1 MLKRAVTAIILV
13 GYAFAM
19 LYLGTAVHY
28 GFLDALIMSFAFVG
42 TYEMYHT
49 FRKSEY
55 KNSWGAPLLLCVAIY
70 PLWYFLGYKGIL
82 IALSLSICLALAVF
96 TFKAEMELKDLLAT
110 IFSLIYPMALVS
122 LAFALSREFPCGG
135 TFAISF
141 AIFLPVFSDTFAY
154 LVGSTLGKRKLCPSI
169 SPKKTVAGAIGGLL
183 GSVLCAVTFFLLFD
197 LYAVIPVGYVSFSDS
212 VAVRAVVF
220 VVLGIVGGVL
230 AEIGDLAAS
239 RIKRTMNI
247 KDFGNIFPGHGG
259 VLDRLDSIM
268 FTLVMFFT
276 AFTFMYMYI
285 PGVYGYKY

>member
-197 LYAVIPVGYVSFSDS
+197 IYAVIPVGYVTFSDS

-220 VVLGIVGGVL
+220 VVLGLVGGVL

-239 RIKRTMNI
+239 RIKRTINI

-276 AFTFMYMYI
+276 AFTFMYM
-285 PGVYGYKY
+285 

>member
-169 SPKKTVAGAIGGLL
+169 SPKKTVAGAIGVLL

-197 LYAVIPVGYVSFSDS
+197 LYAVIPVGYVTFSDS

-239 RIKRTMNI
+239 RIKRSMNI

-268 FTLVMFFT
+268 FTLVMLFT
-276 AFTFMYMYI
+276 AFTFMYM
-285 PGVYGYKY
+285 

>member
-110 IFSLIYPMALVS
+110 IFSLIYPMTLVS
-122 LAFALSREFPCGG
+122 LAFALSRLSREFPCGG

-239 RIKRTMNI
+239 RIKRTINI

-276 AFTFMYMYI
+276 AFTFMYM
-285 PGVYGYKY
+285 

>member
-197 LYAVIPVGYVSFSDS
+197 LYAIIPVGYVSFSDS

-239 RIKRTMNI
+239 RIKRTINI

-276 AFTFMYMYI
+276 AFTFMYM
-285 PGVYGYKY
+285 

>member
-1 MLKRAVTAIILV
+1 MLKRAVTAIVLV

-82 IALSLSICLALAVF
+82 IAMSLSICLALAVF

-197 LYAVIPVGYVSFSDS
+197 LYAVIPVGYVTFSDS

-268 FTLVMFFT
+268 FTLVMLFT
-276 AFTFMYMYI
+276 AFTFMYM
-285 PGVYGYKY
+285 

>member
-28 GFLDALIMSFAFVG
+28 GFLDALIMSFAFVV

-55 KNSWGAPLLLCVAIY
+55 KNSPWAPLLLCVAIY

-169 SPKKTVAGAIGGLL
+169 SPKKTVAGAVGGLL

-197 LYAVIPVGYVSFSDS
+197 LYAVIPVGYVTFSDC

-276 AFTFMYMYI
+276 AFTFMYM
-285 PGVYGYKY
+285 

>member
-96 TFKAEMELKDLLAT
+96 TFRAEMELKDLLAT
-110 IFSLIYPMALVS
+110 IFSLIYPMALAS

-169 SPKKTVAGAIGGLL
+169 SPKKTVAGAVGGLL

-197 LYAVIPVGYVSFSDS
+197 LYAVIPVGYVTFSDS

-268 FTLVMFFT
+268 FTLVMLFT
-276 AFTFMYMYI
+276 AFTFMYM
-285 PGVYGYKY
+285 

>member
-28 GFLDALIMSFAFVG
+28 GFLDALIMSFALVG

-82 IALSLSICLALAVF
+82 IALSLSICFALAVF

-141 AIFLPVFSDTFAY
+141 AIFLPVFSDTIAY

-169 SPKKTVAGAIGGLL
+169 SPKKTVAGAVGGLL

-197 LYAVIPVGYVSFSDS
+197 LYAVIPVGYVTFSDS

-268 FTLVMFFT
+268 FTLVMLFT
-276 AFTFMYMYI
+276 AFTFMYM
-285 PGVYGYKY
+285 

>member
-197 LYAVIPVGYVSFSDS
+197 LYVVIPVGYVTFSDS

-239 RIKRTMNI
+239 RIKRSMNI

-268 FTLVMFFT
+268 FTLVMLFT
-276 AFTFMYMYI
+276 AFTFMYM
-285 PGVYGYKY
+285 

>member
-1 MLKRAVTAIILV
+1 MLKRAVTAIVLV

-239 RIKRTMNI
+239 RIKRTINI

-268 FTLVMFFT
+268 FTLVMLFT
-276 AFTFMYMYI
+276 AFTFMYM
-285 PGVYGYKY
+285 

>member
-96 TFKAEMELKDLLAT
+96 TFKAEMEPKDLLAT

-169 SPKKTVAGAIGGLL
+169 SPKKTVAGAVGGLL

-197 LYAVIPVGYVSFSDS
+197 LYAVIPVGYVTFSDS

-268 FTLVMFFT
+268 FTLVMLFT
-276 AFTFMYMYI
+276 AFTFMYM
-285 PGVYGYKY
+285 

>member
-239 RIKRTMNI
+239 RIKRTINI

-268 FTLVMFFT
+268 LTLVMLFT
-276 AFTFMYMYI
+276 AFTFMYM
-285 PGVYGYKY
+285 

>member
-55 KNSWGAPLLLCVAIY
+55 KNSWGAPLLFCVAIY

-154 LVGSTLGKRKLCPSI
+154 LVGSTLGKKKLCPSI

-276 AFTFMYMYI
+276 AFTFMYM
-285 PGVYGYKY
+285 

>member
-122 LAFALSREFPCGG
+122 LAFALSRDFPCGG

-197 LYAVIPVGYVSFSDS
+197 LYAVIPVGYVTFSDS

-268 FTLVMFFT
+268 FTLVMLFT
-276 AFTFMYMYI
+276 AFTFMYM
-285 PGVYGYKY
+285 

>member
-82 IALSLSICLALAVF
+82 IARSLSICLALAVF

-169 SPKKTVAGAIGGLL
+169 SPKKTVAGAVGGLL

-268 FTLVMFFT
+268 FTLVMLFT
-276 AFTFMYMYI
+276 AFTFMYM
-285 PGVYGYKY
+285 

>member
-122 LAFALSREFPCGG
+122 LAFALSRVFPCGG

-169 SPKKTVAGAIGGLL
+169 SPKKTVAGAVGGLL
-183 GSVLCAVTFFLLFD
+183 GSILCAVTFFLLFD
-197 LYAVIPVGYVSFSDS
+197 LYAVIPVGYVTFSDS

-276 AFTFMYMYI
+276 AFTFMYM
-285 PGVYGYKY
+285 

>member
-197 LYAVIPVGYVSFSDS
+197 LYAVIHVGYVTFSDS

-239 RIKRTMNI
+239 RIKRTINI

-276 AFTFMYMYI
+276 AFTFMYM
-285 PGVYGYKY
+285 

>member
-1 MLKRAVTAIILV
+1 MLKRAVTAIVLV

-19 LYLGTAVHY
+19 LSLGTVVHY

-197 LYAVIPVGYVSFSDS
+197 LYAVIPVGYVTFSDS

-268 FTLVMFFT
+268 FTLVMLFT
-276 AFTFMYMYI
+276 AFTFMYM
-285 PGVYGYKY
+285 

>member
-169 SPKKTVAGAIGGLL
+169 SPKKTVAGAVGGLL

-197 LYAVIPVGYVSFSDS
+197 LYAVLPVGYVTFSDS

-268 FTLVMFFT
+268 FTLVMLFT
-276 AFTFMYMYI
+276 AFTFMYM
-285 PGVYGYKY
+285 

>member
-55 KNSWGAPLLLCVAIY
+55 ENSWGAPLLLCVAIY

-276 AFTFMYMYI
+276 AFTFMYM
-285 PGVYGYKY
+285 

>member
-110 IFSLIYPMALVS
+110 IFSLIYPMALVT

-169 SPKKTVAGAIGGLL
+169 SPKKTVAGAVGGLL

-197 LYAVIPVGYVSFSDS
+197 FYAVIPVGYVTFSDS

-268 FTLVMFFT
+268 FTLVMLFT
-276 AFTFMYMYI
+276 AFTFMYM
-285 PGVYGYKY
+285 

>member
-154 LVGSTLGKRKLCPSI
+154 LVGSTLGKTKLCPSI
-169 SPKKTVAGAIGGLL
+169 SPKKTVAGAVGGLL

-197 LYAVIPVGYVSFSDS
+197 LYAVIPVGYVTFSDS

-247 KDFGNIFPGHGG
+247 KDFGNIFLGHGG

-268 FTLVMFFT
+268 FTLVMLFT
-276 AFTFMYMYI
+276 AFTFMYM
-285 PGVYGYKY
+285 

>member
-1 MLKRAVTAIILV
+1 MLWKRVVTAIILV

-19 LYLGTAVHY
+19 LYLGTTVHY
-28 GFLDALIMSFAFVG
+28 AFFDALVMSFAFVG

-49 FRKSEY
+49 FRKSGY
-55 KNSWGAPLLLCVAIY
+55 KNAVSAPILLCVAIY
-70 PLWYFLGYKGIL
+70 PLWYFLSYKGIL
-82 IALSLSICLALAVF
+82 IAFGLSICLALAVF
-96 TFKAEMELKDLLAT
+96 TFKSDMELKDLLAT
-110 IFSLIYPMALVS
+110 VFSLIYPMALVM

-135 TFAISF
+135 AFAISF

-154 LVGSTLGKRKLCPSI
+154 IVGSTLGKKKLCPSI
-169 SPKKTVAGAIGGLL
+169 SPKKTVAGAVGGLF

-197 LYAVIPVGYVSFSDS
+197 LYGVIPAGYETFSDS

-220 VVLGIVGGVL
+220 IVLGLIGGVL

-239 RIKRTMNI
+239 RIKRALEI

-268 FTLVMFFT
+268 FTLVLLFT
-276 AFTFMYMYI
+276 AFTFMYM
-285 PGVYGYKY
+285 

>member
-96 TFKAEMELKDLLAT
+96 TFKAEMELRDLLAT

-239 RIKRTMNI
+239 RIKRTINI

-276 AFTFMYMYI
+276 AFTFMYM
-285 PGVYGYKY
+285 

>member
-110 IFSLIYPMALVS
+110 IFSLVYPMALVS

-197 LYAVIPVGYVSFSDS
+197 LYAVIPVGYVTFSDS

-239 RIKRTMNI
+239 RIKRSMNI

-268 FTLVMFFT
+268 FTLVMLFT
-276 AFTFMYMYI
+276 AFTFMYM
-285 PGVYGYKY
+285 

>member
-55 KNSWGAPLLLCVAIY
+55 KNSWGVPLLLCVAIY

-110 IFSLIYPMALVS
+110 IFSLIYPMAIAS

-276 AFTFMYMYI
+276 AFTFMYM
-285 PGVYGYKY
+285 

>member
-55 KNSWGAPLLLCVAIY
+55 KNSPWAPLLLCVAIY

-110 IFSLIYPMALVS
+110 IFSLIYPMAIAS

-197 LYAVIPVGYVSFSDS
+197 LYAVIPVGYVTFSDS

-239 RIKRTMNI
+239 RIKRTINI

-276 AFTFMYMYI
+276 AFTFMYM
-285 PGVYGYKY
+285 

>member
-197 LYAVIPVGYVSFSDS
+197 LYAVIPVGYVTFSDS
-212 VAVRAVVF
+212 VAVRAVIF

-268 FTLVMFFT
+268 FTLVMLFT
-276 AFTFMYMYI
+276 AFTFMYM
-285 PGVYGYKY
+285 

>member
-13 GYAFAM
+13 GYTFAM

-239 RIKRTMNI
+239 RIKRTINI

-276 AFTFMYMYI
+276 AFTFMYM
-285 PGVYGYKY
+285 

>member
-197 LYAVIPVGYVSFSDS
+197 LYAVIPVGYVTFSDS
-212 VAVRAVVF
+212 VAVRAVAF

-268 FTLVMFFT
+268 FTLVMLFT
-276 AFTFMYMYI
+276 AFTFMYM
-285 PGVYGYKY
+285 

>member
-55 KNSWGAPLLLCVAIY
+55 KNSWGAPLFLCVAIY

-276 AFTFMYMYI
+276 AFTFMYM
-285 PGVYGYKY
+285 

>member
-28 GFLDALIMSFAFVG
+28 GILDAPIMLFAFVG
-42 TYEMYHT
+42 TYEMHHT

-169 SPKKTVAGAIGGLL
+169 SPKKTVAGAVGGLL

-259 VLDRLDSIM
+259 VLDRIDSIM

-276 AFTFMYMYI
+276 AFTFMYM
-285 PGVYGYKY
+285 

>member
-212 VAVRAVVF
+212 IAVRAVVF

-276 AFTFMYMYI
+276 AFTFMYM
-285 PGVYGYKY
+285 

>member
-13 GYAFAM
+13 EYAFAM

-239 RIKRTMNI
+239 RIKRTINI

-276 AFTFMYMYI
+276 AFTFMYM
-285 PGVYGYKY
+285 

>member
-110 IFSLIYPMALVS
+110 VFSLIYPMALVS

-239 RIKRTMNI
+239 RIKRTINI

-276 AFTFMYMYI
+276 AFTFMYM
-285 PGVYGYKY
+285 

>member
-154 LVGSTLGKRKLCPSI
+154 LVGSTLGERKLCPSI

-239 RIKRTMNI
+239 RIKRTINI

-276 AFTFMYMYI
+276 AFTFMYM
-285 PGVYGYKY
+285 

>member
-154 LVGSTLGKRKLCPSI
+154 LVGSTMGKRKLCPSI

-197 LYAVIPVGYVSFSDS
+197 LYAVIPVGYVTFSDS

-220 VVLGIVGGVL
+220 VVLGIVGGIL

-239 RIKRTMNI
+239 RIKRSMNI

-268 FTLVMFFT
+268 FTLVMLFT
-276 AFTFMYMYI
+276 AFTFMYM
-285 PGVYGYKY
+285 

>member
-110 IFSLIYPMALVS
+110 IFSLIYPMTLVS
-122 LAFALSREFPCGG
+122 LAFALSLSREFPCGG

-239 RIKRTMNI
+239 RIKRTINI

-268 FTLVMFFT
+268 FTLVMLFT
-276 AFTFMYMYI
+276 AFTFMYM
-285 PGVYGYKY
+285 

>member
-70 PLWYFLGYKGIL
+70 PLWYFLGYKGIM

-276 AFTFMYMYI
+276 AFTFMYM
-285 PGVYGYKY
+285 

>member
-1 MLKRAVTAIILV
+1 MLKRAVTAIVLV

-19 LYLGTAVHY
+19 LYLGTAVHH

-268 FTLVMFFT
+268 FTLVMLFT
-276 AFTFMYMYI
+276 AFTFMYM
-285 PGVYGYKY
+285 